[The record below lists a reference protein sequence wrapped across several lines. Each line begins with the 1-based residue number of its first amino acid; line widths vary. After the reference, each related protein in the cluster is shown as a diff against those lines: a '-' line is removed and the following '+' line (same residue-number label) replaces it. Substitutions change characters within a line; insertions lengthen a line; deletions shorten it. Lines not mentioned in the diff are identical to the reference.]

1 MLNAT
6 NPIQDRAEEEQPIL
20 RAIRTQIT
28 ERQVVAIE
36 IEKPVLLKG
45 RQLQPGEQA
54 IIIFPR
60 RLPDGFILGE
70 DAAILLQEGAAKGI
84 TQSELQ
90 QQDNEL

>member
-1 MLNAT
+1 MKST
-6 NPIQDRAEEEQPIL
+6 NPLQDRAEEDQPIL
-20 RAIRTQIT
+20 KIIRTQIT
-28 ERQVVAIE
+28 EPQVVAIE
-36 IEKPVLLKG
+36 IEKSVLLKG

-54 IIIFPR
+54 IILFPR

-84 TQSELQ
+84 TQSDLQ